1 MKQEEELESGRTLE
15 EVFEQL
21 DEIVEKL
28 QSQDVSLDE
37 TVKLY
42 TEGMGLLKESDAIL
56 RDAEK
61 KVLQIDEDGR
71 VDEFSTDNGNEN
83 RAD

>member
-61 KVLQIDEDGR
+61 RFCRLTKKGV
-71 VDEFSTDNGNEN
+71 
-83 RAD
+83 

>member
-42 TEGMGLLKESDAIL
+42 TEGMGLLK
-56 RDAEK
+56 
-61 KVLQIDEDGR
+61 
-71 VDEFSTDNGNEN
+71 
-83 RAD
+83 

>member
-61 KVLQIDEDGR
+61 TVLQIDEEGR
-71 VDEFSTDNGNEN
+71 VDEF
-83 RAD
+83 

>member
-61 KVLQIDEDGR
+61 KVLQIDEEGR
-71 VDEFSTDNGNEN
+71 VDEF
-83 RAD
+83 